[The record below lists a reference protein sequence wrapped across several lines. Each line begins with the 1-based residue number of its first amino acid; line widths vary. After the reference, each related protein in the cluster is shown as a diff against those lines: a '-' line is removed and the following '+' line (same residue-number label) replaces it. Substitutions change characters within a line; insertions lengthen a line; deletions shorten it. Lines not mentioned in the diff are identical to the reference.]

1 MASLSGNKIKD
12 TFNLLLK
19 LQSSEAS
26 ATEQVVEDG
35 AGNDTALKI
44 STDTVETTG
53 SLKISG
59 TPSTSTSNTTALML
73 DGSGIVVTRNLS
85 TNPIGTTSITA
96 NTPLSATGST
106 IELKDPVLLSQIT
119 QPATNDKYLIWDE
132 SASAYKY
139 IEQSDLATAV
149 GNSISAVAQEQ
160 SIMFARQATTQQLS
174 SSNTVAVGSFAEIYE
189 DSSATTSTTAT
200 GSSVYFGT
208 KTNIAGDP
216 ALSLAQVSDPR
227 DSVLINEVEGWYRIT
242 ATLNLIQTVACD
254 FSLVLSSSGSTL
266 ILRSINLPAEP
277 SLISTHTL
285 NAIYYSNGQQGDN
298 IQLKGIASGLG
309 VNVFATETSIQVE
322 WLGDNTS
329 L

>member
-19 LQSSEAS
+19 LANSNVGSS
-26 ATEQVVEDG
+26 EQVVQDG
-35 AGNDTALKI
+35 AGNNSALKI

-53 SLKISG
+53 ALKISG
-59 TPSTSTSNTTALML
+59 TPSTSTSVTSALML
-73 DGSGIVVTRNLS
+73 SSSGVVVTRNLS
-85 TNPIGTTSITA
+85 TSPIGTASITA

-132 SASAYKY
+132 STSAYKY

-149 GNSISAVAQEQ
+149 GNSITAGTLTQG
-160 SIMFARQATTQQLS
+160 IMFARQSATIQMST
-174 SSNTVAVGSFAEIYE
+174 TAVVAIGSYAEIYE

-208 KTNIAGDP
+208 LVNTASPPLNG
-216 ALSLAQVSDPR
+216 LTLGTVSDPR
-227 DSVLINEVEGWYRIT
+227 DAVLINEIEGWFRIT
-242 ATLNLIQTVACD
+242 GTIQVILTAGAD
-254 FSLVLSSSGSTL
+254 FNIEVGGT
-266 ILRSINLPAEP
+266 IIRSITTSADAGE
-277 SLISTHTL
+277 ISTITL
-285 NAIYYSNGQQGDN
+285 QALYYSDGVSGYMVRLTGKAD
-298 IQLKGIASGLG
+298 GLG
-309 VNVFATETSIQVE
+309 VNVYATQTSLEVDYM
-322 WLGDNTS
+322 GDNAT

>member
-73 DGSGIVVTRNLS
+73 DGSGVVVTRNLS
-85 TNPIGTTSITA
+85 TNPIGTASITA
-96 NTPLSATGST
+96 NTPLSATGSI
-106 IELKDPVLLSQIT
+106 IELKDPALLSQIT

-132 SASAYKY
+132 STSAYKY

-149 GNSISAVAQEQ
+149 GNAITAGTATQG
-160 SIMFARQATTQQLS
+160 IMYARSGATLQMSSTGTNTLS
-174 SSNTVAVGSFAEIYE
+174 QYAEIY
-189 DSSATTSTTAT
+189 DDSATTGTTAT
-200 GSSVYFGT
+200 GSSVWFGT
-208 KTNIAGDP
+208 LANGASQPG
-216 ALSLAQVSDPR
+216 LSISQVSDPR
-227 DSVLINEVEGWYRIT
+227 DSVLINEIEGWFRIT
-242 ATLNLIQTVACD
+242 GTIQVILTAGAD
-254 FSLVLSSSGSTL
+254 FNIEVGGS
-266 ILRSINLPAEP
+266 IIRSITTSADAGE
-277 SLISTHTL
+277 ISTITL
-285 NAIYYSNGQQGDN
+285 SALWYSDGASGYKIRLTGQAD
-298 IQLKGIASGLG
+298 GLG
-309 VNVFATETSIQVE
+309 VNVYGVQTSLEVE
-322 WLGDNTS
+322 YMGDNAV